1 MSELPELINTCTH
14 TPLRFAQDYILLD
27 VRGSEFKTTRATLLS
42 SPGATF
48 FTALLEGRIP
58 SARTAEGA
66 YVVDRDPGAF
76 AAILGYLSNGVL
88 AVPSDPTE
96 LRVLLAEAD
105 YFGVVQEIKKGEL
118 ERKL

>member
-1 MSELPELINTCTH
+1 MVS
-14 TPLRFAQDYILLD
+14 DYILLD
-27 VRGSEFKTTRATLLS
+27 VRGREFKTTRATLLS

-48 FTALLEGRIP
+48 FTALLGARIP
-58 SARTAEGA
+58 SARTGEGA

-105 YFGVVQEIKKGEL
+105 YFGVSLKKGAHSNSGTAAALFEL
-118 ERKL
+118 QKI